1 MSDLGFDAMYVP
13 EFGRNRGEEVSV
25 AFRDASFIKSAD
37 PITRDAN
44 GNVIPLSQRFDEKK
58 SSILYSAPVAGA
70 TTPAEI
76 PPEIASAS
84 DPIVKHIY
92 VKEDGKFYE
101 KIKNGYIKIQQ
112 SLDQFE
118 GMAVMLHQ
126 PDGAMAGTLE
136 VEGDKVVDGKGG
148 VYYPVMFG
156 DQGYFWASTKDA
168 AVNMAENLNKI
179 SKRNNGT
186 ILMALTSAP
195 IEKMFSSTT
204 MATGAVNLF
213 ATLAKNPKKY
223 GITEAVVNRAIVNA
237 SKEKVVIKKKNKD
250 TGVETTTIKEFSR
263 KLKLKDGLAKN
274 IEEMKKNLLPE
285 ESVFQQR
292 GSFIAQISSAIA
304 DSMKLPTAEVQKKF
318 SPKEKAAF
326 DKKKNQALNIAN
338 LLAGDKNLY
347 NKSDIP
353 KGKLAKASVMQG
365 MADLFAEPLVK
376 TFQQFQQ
383 KDKKA
388 SGRVYAVLSMKG
400 EVEAV
405 ETDFHDSYPY
415 SIRSTSG
422 ETPVV
427 HVLSESS
434 LWKDVVYSAK
444 KPNPKKAADPYDGN
458 TDPIKKSEE
467 DSIFPPSAG
476 VSQRELVFRKADEGA
491 ETIKLPLYSAPTAAA
506 AAPSGQPTGS
516 NIDFSAVVDLLE
528 IPVYETETGKPKNFI
543 MEFLNKVFAGEL
555 PEAFRRVIQ
564 NRDAY
569 KRLTEANVAV
579 YKQEMDKL
587 IKETYGGYE
596 NAPMEMIALAQGHYT
611 GNMVTD
617 EVLDA
622 IEKDYDDA
630 HADAERKRKA
640 GEITDEQADSLK
652 GLAHNARTEATD
664 RAYEEARKSREAD
677 RDAALRDLAKDSP
690 ELAAHIID
698 IRQKLIIPLQKK
710 LVDSGL
716 DKNIGAKI
724 SKTGGIYITRSYR
737 MFTDSSYLQ
746 KVREDPDYQDVRDA
760 AMEFFEDQYKKTKV
774 KELVDGG
781 MDESRAKVEARTL
794 LERENQSSPHGSY
807 AQGSLNTFLMQYEK
821 GGRDSTTATP
831 KGYKMI
837 EDNLRRRKEL
847 PEPIRN
853 LLGEIGSE
861 TGTDLIL
868 RTYSTVATIA
878 SQQAFLNQMVKY
890 GKDTGVM
897 ITVKEKL
904 ATAESRAKYAN
915 FEAARSGA
923 PSKNDPLSG
932 MLVDPE
938 FKEILDVAL
947 MDSFSMGYADTAE
960 KAVKGAV
967 GLAANLSGK
976 AMAAKTLGSI
986 GFYLRNGIGNLLFGT
1001 SQGFLRYDK
1010 MIAEMAKG
1018 TVGVFKDGEI
1028 DPEISE
1034 LIGLNIMGDELRA
1047 GVLKD
1052 LLNGKVTPDGIRKQL
1067 EDLGEKT
1074 KLNKVTKGL
1083 AMIEKKA
1090 QDLSAALDAAYKIA
1104 YYNHELAI
1112 LMEAKAAD
1120 TSTVK
1125 DGKVGVNNLA
1135 AMSDTQI
1142 KRLAAR
1148 KVVMTSQAYSQA
1160 PPAVAA
1166 FTKSGLGLLFAPFI
1180 RFKMEVPRI
1189 VINTYKLANEEIASG
1204 NPVLVRRGKN
1214 RMIWMTGTLGVL
1226 SSALPMALAALSGI
1240 GDEEDEAMRASI
1252 PDYLRGHTFFYYR
1265 WNGELK
1271 SVDLTYVNPY
1281 SLLVDPFLRGYENIR
1296 RGEFTEAGAAIAL
1309 GLVRDQYLDD
1319 QILAG
1324 AVSEARR
1331 NINPST
1337 GKPIWNKGADGPM
1350 EAGSKI
1356 LGHIAKEAYAPRLGK
1371 DFFEGWATGS
1381 LKGMTL
1387 EIMDG
1392 AMPFRIHDV
1401 DLQKQYSRY
1410 LLDLNNR
1417 FNNVKS
1423 GLNAVKRNVPMS
1435 DGDVAD
1441 IIDENI
1447 EDRRLLNY
1455 ELMRINKGFA
1465 SLGLTDTD
1473 LLKGMKDKKL
1483 GRDRVALLSKGYMD
1497 RPSFK
1502 YIIESLLDPRTDD
1515 YGRARAQQ
1523 IYDHASKIN
1532 RYIPVRP
1539 ITESE

>member
-1 MSDLGFDAMYVP
+1 
-13 EFGRNRGEEVSV
+13 V
-25 AFRDASFIKSAD
+25 AVANPNQIKSAE
-37 PITRDAN
+37 PVTKDAN
-44 GNVIPLSQRFDEKK
+44 GNVIPLSQRFSEKK
-58 SSILYSAPVAGA
+58 SSILYSAPMAGA

-76 PPEIASAS
+76 PPEVASAS

-237 SKEKVVIKKKNKD
+237 SKERLVVKKKDKD

-274 IEEMKKNLLPE
+274 IEEMKKNLRPE
-285 ESVFQQR
+285 ESVFPQR
-292 GSFIAQISSAIA
+292 GSFVAQISSAIA
-304 DSMKLPTAEVQKKF
+304 DSMKLPTVEVQKKF

-326 DKKKNQALNIAN
+326 DKKKNQALNIAD

-347 NKSDIP
+347 NKGNIP
-353 KGKLAKASVMQG
+353 QGKLAQASVMQG

-383 KDKKA
+383 MDKKA

-467 DSIFPPSAG
+467 DSIFPPSVG

-506 AAPSGQPTGS
+506 TAPSGQQTGS

-528 IPVYETETGKPKNFI
+528 IPVYETETGQPKNFI
-543 MEFLNKVFAGEL
+543 MKYLNNVFAGEL
-555 PEAFRRVIQ
+555 PEAFRRLIQ

-569 KRLTEANVAV
+569 KRLTEANVVA
-579 YKQEMDKL
+579 YKKKMDKL

-617 EVLDA
+617 EVLEA

-652 GLAHNARTEATD
+652 GLAHNVRTEATD
-664 RAYEEARKSREAD
+664 KAYEEARKSREAD

-698 IRQKLIIPLQKK
+698 IREKLIIPLQKK
-710 LVDSGL
+710 LIASGL
-716 DKNIGAKI
+716 DDKIGAKI

-746 KVREDPDYQDVRDA
+746 KVKEDPDYQDVRDA
-760 AMEFFEDQYKKTKV
+760 AMKFFEDQYKKTKV

-781 MDESRAKVEARTL
+781 MDESRAKVEARIL

-831 KGYKMI
+831 KSYTMI
-837 EDNLRRRKEL
+837 EDNLRRRKDL
-847 PEPIRN
+847 PEEIRN

-861 TGTDLIL
+861 SGIDLIL

-878 SQQAFLNQMVKY
+878 SQQAFLNQLVAY
-890 GKDTGVM
+890 GKRTGVM

-947 MDSFSMGYADTAE
+947 KDSYSTELADAAE
-960 KAVKGAV
+960 KSVKGAV
-967 GLAANLSGK
+967 GLIANFSGK

-986 GFYLRNGIGNLLFGT
+986 GFYFRNGLGNLLFGT
-1001 SQGFLRYDK
+1001 SQGFFRYDK
-1010 MIAEMAKG
+1010 MIANMVRDTA
-1018 TVGVFKDGEI
+1018 GVFRDGEI

-1052 LLNGKVTPDGIRKQL
+1052 LLNGKVTPDGIRKKL

-1083 AMIEKKA
+1083 AIIEKKA
-1090 QDLSAALDAAYKIA
+1090 QDLSAALDAAYKVA
-1104 YYNHELAI
+1104 YYKHELKI
-1112 LMEAKAAD
+1112 LREAQAAD

-1125 DGKVGVNNLA
+1125 GGVKGVNNLA
-1135 AMSDTQI
+1135 ALEDSEI

-1166 FTKSGLGLLFAPFI
+1166 YTKSGLGLLFAPFI

-1189 VINTYKLANEEIASG
+1189 VINTFKLASEEIASG
-1204 NPVLVRRGKN
+1204 NPVLVQRGKL
-1214 RMIWMTGTLGVL
+1214 RRRSMIMTLGVL
-1226 SSALPMALAALSGI
+1226 SSALPMVLAALSGI

-1265 WNGELK
+1265 WNGDLK

-1309 GLVRDQYLDD
+1309 GLVWDQYLDD

-1337 GKPIWNKGADGPM
+1337 GNPIWVKGADGPV

-1356 LGHIAKEAYAPRLGK
+1356 LGFIAKEAYAPRLGK
-1371 DFFEGWATGS
+1371 DFVEGWSTGS
-1381 LKGMTL
+1381 LKGMGL

-1392 AMPFRIHDV
+1392 VMPFRIHDV

-1423 GLNAVKRNVPMS
+1423 GLNAVKRNTPMS
-1435 DGDVAD
+1435 DGEVAD

-1465 SLGLTDTD
+1465 SLGLTNTD
-1473 LLKGMKDKKL
+1473 LLKGMKDMKL

-1502 YIIESLLDPRTDD
+1502 YIIERLLDPRTDE

-1523 IYDHASKIN
+1523 IYDHASKLN